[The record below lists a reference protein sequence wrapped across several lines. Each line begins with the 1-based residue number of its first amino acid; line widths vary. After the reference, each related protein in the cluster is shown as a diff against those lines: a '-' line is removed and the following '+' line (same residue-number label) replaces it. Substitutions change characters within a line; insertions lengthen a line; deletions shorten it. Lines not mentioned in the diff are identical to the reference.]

1 VFTIKSDYGLSEISY
16 DSIIEW
22 TKNILLD
29 RNILKEN
36 FYTTRFMMKSLD
48 LEHKKKNSS
57 KILMIKVKGVWF
69 FTVHYYIDILKNQ
82 TLLTYDN
89 NNNNNNNNNNCTSLF
104 CKYKRTSYQ
113 K

>member
-1 VFTIKSDYGLSEISY
+1 
-16 DSIIEW
+16 
-22 TKNILLD
+22 
-29 RNILKEN
+29 
-36 FYTTRFMMKSLD
+36 
-48 LEHKKKNSS
+48 
-57 KILMIKVKGVWF
+57 MIKVKGVWF

-89 NNNNNNNNNNCTSLF
+89 NNNNCTSLF

>member
-1 VFTIKSDYGLSEISY
+1 
-16 DSIIEW
+16 
-22 TKNILLD
+22 
-29 RNILKEN
+29 
-36 FYTTRFMMKSLD
+36 
-48 LEHKKKNSS
+48 
-57 KILMIKVKGVWF
+57 MIKVKGVWF